1 MSVAL
6 DWSYGLL
13 TEAEQKVL
21 RRVAIF
27 AGGGFTLHAAG
38 TVTAD
43 ATHSESEIFEN
54 VTEVADLG

>member
-1 MSVAL
+1 
-6 DWSYGLL
+6 
-13 TEAEQKVL
+13 
-21 RRVAIF
+21 
-27 AGGGFTLHAAG
+27 LHAAG